1 MAGSKPARPGRPAGN
16 AGGVAGQAG
25 GATGRAGGTG
35 GKTGAAGGKTGATG
49 KAAGSPGQAARPGG
63 AAGKAGRPAASRQN
77 GQNGQAAKGAGRRP
91 ATGSAANTRPGQ
103 AGSGAR
109 AGRAGEAAAARS
121 DEAAAR
127 PATAAGPRWLP
138 LTTFILS
145 LVGLG
150 LSVYLTYTH
159 YTDTAPA
166 GCPANATFNCVKVT
180 TSPESIIFG
189 IFPVAVL
196 GLAFYVFMTAI
207 NSPWAWRLDLDIVR
221 WARLAGVITGIA
233 FVLYLVYVE
242 LLKVDAICEY
252 CTGVHIIT
260 FLLFGLIMFS
270 TASRSTA
277 TGKAVTP

>member
-1 MAGSKPARPGRPAGN
+1 MAGSQQARSGRPA
-16 AGGVAGQAG
+16 A
-25 GATGRAGGTG
+25 
-35 GKTGAAGGKTGATG
+35 
-49 KAAGSPGQAARPGG
+49 KASGSPGQAGKPGG
-63 AAGKAGRPAASRQN
+63 AAGKAGRTASRQT
-77 GQNGQAAKGAGRRP
+77 GQAAKGAVSRP
-91 ATGSAANTRPGQ
+91 AKGGTARNTKPGQ
-103 AGSGAR
+103 AGSGTRPARSGDVTTAR
-109 AGRAGEAAAARS
+109 AADAS
-121 DEAAAR
+121 AR
-127 PATAAGPRWLP
+127 PASTAGPRWLP

-150 LSVYLTYTH
+150 LSIYLTYTH

-180 TSPESIIFG
+180 TSPESMIFG

-277 TGKAVTP
+277 AVKAVKPQSPGAPTGRG

>member
-1 MAGSKPARPGRPAGN
+1 MAGPK
-16 AGGVAGQAG
+16 QA
-25 GATGRAGGTG
+25 RAGG
-35 GKTGAAGGKTGATG
+35 
-49 KAAGSPGQAARPGG
+49 SPGKPGG
-63 AAGKAGRPAASRQN
+63 AAGKPGGAAGKPGGADRAAASKRN
-77 GQNGQAAKGAGRRP
+77 GQGAKGAGNRP
-91 ATGSAANTRPGQ
+91 ATGGTVRGIKPGQ
-103 AGSGAR
+103 ASNGAR
-109 AGRAGEAAAARS
+109 PSQPGEGTAARK
-121 DEAAAR
+121 DEASAR
-127 PATAAGPRWLP
+127 PAGTGGPRWLP

-150 LSVYLTYTH
+150 LSVYLTITH

-166 GCPANATFNCVKVT
+166 GCPVNSTFNCVKVT

-196 GLAFYVFMTAI
+196 GLAFYVFMVAI
-207 NSPWAWRLDLDIVR
+207 NSPWAWRMDLDIIR

-252 CTGVHIIT
+252 CTGVHIVT

-270 TASRSTA
+270 TATRSTA
-277 TGKAVTP
+277 AGKAVKR

>member
-1 MAGSKPARPGRPAGN
+1 MAGSKQAGAGRPAGK
-16 AGGVAGQAG
+16 AG
-25 GATGRAGGTG
+25 GATGKAG
-35 GKTGAAGGKTGATG
+35 GAAGKTAATG
-49 KAAGSPGQAARPGG
+49 KAAGSPGQAAKPGG
-63 AAGKAGRPAASRQN
+63 AAANAGRTAASR
-77 GQNGQAAKGAGRRP
+77 QNGQAAKGAGRRP
-91 ATGSAANTRPGQ
+91 ATGGAARNTRPGQ

-109 AGRAGEAAAARS
+109 AGRTGDAAAARS

-145 LVGLG
+145 LIGLG
-150 LSVYLTYTH
+150 LSVYLTITH

-207 NSPWAWRLDLDIVR
+207 NSPWAWRRDLDIIR

-233 FVLYLVYVE
+233 FVLYLIYVE

-270 TASRSTA
+270 TASRGAT
-277 TGKAVTP
+277 TGKVVKP

>member
-1 MAGSKPARPGRPAGN
+1 MAGPKQARTGGSTGKPTGTTGNAGQAGAAGRAGN
-16 AGGVAGQAG
+16 AG
-25 GATGRAGGTG
+25 RAG
-35 GKTGAAGGKTGATG
+35 A
-49 KAAGSPGQAARPGG
+49 
-63 AAGKAGRPAASRQN
+63 AAGKSGRTAASGRN
-77 GQNGQAAKGAGRRP
+77 GQGDKGAGSRP
-91 ATGSAANTRPGQ
+91 ATGRTVRGTKPGQ
-103 AGSGAR
+103 ASSGAR
-109 AGRAGEAAAARS
+109 ADQSREGTAVRDDEVSVKPTVAG
-121 DEAAAR
+121 
-127 PATAAGPRWLP
+127 GPRWLP

-145 LVGLG
+145 LLGLG
-150 LSVYLTYTH
+150 LSVYLTITH

-196 GLAFYVFMTAI
+196 GLAFYVFMAAI

-260 FLLFGLIMFS
+260 FLLFGLIMYS
-270 TASRSTA
+270 TATRSTA
-277 TGKAVTP
+277 AGKAVKR

>member
-1 MAGSKPARPGRPAGN
+1 MAGSQQARPGRPAGK
-16 AGGVAGQAG
+16 AG
-25 GATGRAGGTG
+25 GATG
-35 GKTGAAGGKTGATG
+35 K
-49 KAAGSPGQAARPGG
+49 PGG
-63 AAGKAGRPAASRQN
+63 AAGNAGRTAASRQN
-77 GQNGQAAKGAGRRP
+77 GQAAQGAGRRP
-91 ATGSAANTRPGQ
+91 AGGTARNTRPGQ
-103 AGSGAR
+103 AADGAR
-109 AGRAGEAAAARS
+109 PGRPGDVAATGEGDAG
-121 DEAAAR
+121 AR
-127 PATAAGPRWLP
+127 PAAAGGPRWLP

-150 LSVYLTYTH
+150 LSIYLTYTH
-159 YTDTAPA
+159 YSDTAPA

-180 TSPESIIFG
+180 TSPESMIFG

-207 NSPWAWRLDLDIVR
+207 NSPWAWRRDLDIIR

-270 TASRSTA
+270 TASRSPA
-277 TGKAVTP
+277 AGKAVTP

>member
-1 MAGSKPARPGRPAGN
+1 MSGSKQARAGRPAGK
-16 AGGVAGQAG
+16 AGGPPGQPGKAG
-25 GATGRAGGTG
+25 GATGKPG
-35 GKTGAAGGKTGATG
+35 GATG
-49 KAAGSPGQAARPGG
+49 KA
-63 AAGKAGRPAASRQN
+63 GRAAASP
-77 GQNGQAAKGAGRRP
+77 QNGQAAKGAGSRP
-91 ATGSAANTRPGQ
+91 ATGGAARNTRPGQ

-109 AGRAGEAAAARS
+109 AGRAGDAAAARS

-127 PATAAGPRWLP
+127 PAATTGPRWLP

-150 LSVYLTYTH
+150 LSIYLTYTH
-159 YTDTAPA
+159 YTDSAPA

-221 WARLAGVITGIA
+221 WARLAGAITGIA

-270 TASRSTA
+270 TASRSPA
-277 TGKAVTP
+277 AGKAVKL

>member
-1 MAGSKPARPGRPAGN
+1 MAGSKQARSGSSP
-16 AGGVAGQAG
+16 
-25 GATGRAGGTG
+25 
-35 GKTGAAGGKTGATG
+35 G
-49 KAAGSPGQAARPGG
+49 KAGG
-63 AAGKAGRPAASRQN
+63 AAGKAGAAAGKAGAAAGKAGARA
-77 GQNGQAAKGAGRRP
+77 GQGGQPGGAAGQANRAAAARRGGQGAKGAGSRP
-91 ATGSAANTRPGQ
+91 ATGGAARNTRPGQ
-103 AGSGAR
+103 AGSGTR
-109 AGRAGEAAAARS
+109 PGRSGDVTTAGAADAS
-121 DEAAAR
+121 AR
-127 PATAAGPRWLP
+127 PASTAGPRWLP

-150 LSVYLTYTH
+150 LSIYLTYTH
-159 YTDTAPA
+159 YSDTAPA

-221 WARLAGVITGIA
+221 WARLAGAITGIA

-270 TASRSTA
+270 TASRSPA
-277 TGKAVTP
+277 AGKAVKP

>member
-1 MAGSKPARPGRPAGN
+1 MAGSKPARPGRPPGQVGAAGN
-16 AGGVAGQAG
+16 AAAASKAG
-25 GATGRAGGTG
+25 GASRAAGASKAGGPS
-35 GKTGAAGGKTGATG
+35 
-49 KAAGSPGQAARPGG
+49 KAAGSPGQAAKPGG
-63 AAGKAGRPAASRQN
+63 AAGKTGRTGAS

-91 ATGSAANTRPGQ
+91 ATGGAARNTRPGQ

-109 AGRAGEAAAARS
+109 AGRAGDAAAARS

-145 LVGLG
+145 LLGLG
-150 LSVYLTYTH
+150 LSVYLTITH

-166 GCPANATFNCVKVT
+166 GCPVNSTINCVKVT

-196 GLAFYVFMTAI
+196 GLAFYLFMAVI

-221 WARLAGVITGIA
+221 WARLAGVIIGIA
-233 FVLYLVYVE
+233 FVLYLIYVE

-277 TGKAVTP
+277 TGKTVKP